1 MKRSYYKVFIG
12 RLTSIRLYFAPNLKI
27 AKHLKILRNDGW
39 DKRAIRY
46 YIGSIAY
53 RLHQNDSIDYSFEQ
67 AHEVGSD
74 LYAGMLANSNLS
86 PKEKLT
92 LMLDKHLGAKI
103 DNLGF
108 LQLNP
113 PGAFKMRNAISPLS
127 PYFVLMRDLV
137 IQAFHRTKEKSL
149 NGSDLGKKIHLFR
162 SQLDL
167 TYITYI
173 RQYFGLRS
181 RLRPN
186 ATDFDRLQEF
196 MFDNKVEAD
205 YSTGASFHN
214 RFHDEFTYPK
224 NMKVQLMKDSKKRRL
239 NNGRMIE
246 FIINLDTLNFES
258 EWDAYAKHMKD
269 GKVIADAK
277 LYSDEE
283 LRMIANTESFNYG
296 LPYGGKE
303 NHVPRYYKQTHNTMD
318 VKHPADPALRRQA
331 TKYYRFQKDYNK
343 GGRYADIV
351 KNGLV
356 DVKAWQ
362 KVPLQKRQATYDK
375 YVQALQANKASN
387 QGIAQ
392 FLQK

>member
-1 MKRSYYKVFIG
+1 MKRSFYKVFIG

-27 AKHLKILRNDGW
+27 AKQLKILRKAGW
-39 DKRAIRY
+39 DTRAIRY
-46 YIGSIAY
+46 YIGNIAY

-103 DNLGF
+103 DAFGF

-113 PGAFKMRNAISPLS
+113 TGAYHMRNAISPLS

-137 IQAFHRTKEKSL
+137 IEAFHRTKNKSL
-149 NGSDLGKKIHLFR
+149 MGSDLGQKIHLFR

-167 TYITYI
+167 AYITYI
-173 RQYFGLRS
+173 RQYFGLS
-181 RLRPN
+181 NRLKPN
-186 ATDFDRLQEF
+186 ATDFERLQEF
-196 MFDNKVEAD
+196 MYDNKVEAD
-205 YSTGASFHN
+205 YSTNASFHN
-214 RFHDEFTYPK
+214 RFHGEFTYPK

-239 NNGRMIE
+239 NNGRMVE

-277 LYSDEE
+277 LYSDDE
-283 LRMIANTESFNYG
+283 LRIIANTESFNYG

-331 TKYYRFQKDYNK
+331 TKRYPFQKTYNK

-362 KVPLQKRQATYDK
+362 KVPQPKRQATYDK
-375 YVQALQANKASN
+375 YVAALQAKQTKD
-387 QGIAQ
+387 QGIAK